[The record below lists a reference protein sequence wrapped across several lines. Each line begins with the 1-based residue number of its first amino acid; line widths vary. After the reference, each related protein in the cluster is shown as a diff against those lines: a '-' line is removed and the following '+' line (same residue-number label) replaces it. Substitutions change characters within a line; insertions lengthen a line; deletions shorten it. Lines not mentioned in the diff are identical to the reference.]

1 MISPIIPSSN
11 IFKVYFIDTE
21 FDEDDNTYDEKSQDT
36 IDIMLKEHKRNQDKV
51 KKKVLINKE
60 EKTC

>member
-1 MISPIIPSSN
+1 MAYYDSYSSN
-11 IFKVYFIDTE
+11 VERVKAYKMMVESLKIDR
-21 FDEDDNTYDEKSQDT
+21 T

>member
-1 MISPIIPSSN
+1 MAYYDSYSSN
-11 IFKVYFIDTE
+11 VERVKAYKMMVETLKIDR
-21 FDEDDNTYDEKSQDT
+21 T